1 MEEQTTHDQSLPQSG
16 KPVLSK
22 DVEDNKIIAAISYLG
37 VLAFIPL
44 LLKKD
49 SPFAQHHARQGLALF
64 IVWIAWGIV
73 GLFFSLAKLSALVSL
88 GYLALVVVMI
98 IGFSKAWKGE
108 LWQLPVIGDY
118 AKQLKF

>member
-1 MEEQTTHDQSLPQSG
+1 MEEHAAHNASMPQSD
-16 KPVLSK
+16 KSSLNK
-22 DVEDNKIIAAISYLG
+22 DAEDNKVIAAISYLG

-44 LLKKD
+44 LLKKE

-64 IVWIAWGIV
+64 IVWIMWGIV

-88 GYLALVVVMI
+88 GYLALIVVMV

-108 LWQLPVIGDY
+108 LWQLPVIGEY
-118 AKQLKF
+118 AKKLKF